1 MSPAEIEALLA
12 NNGTLTNIETETI
25 TASIYQI
32 SSRFRGPIHY
42 SSRTW
47 KTTREEI
54 SLPVHLS
61 SHKGCSF
68 RDGIRSSFLNAFY
81 RMASRRGLPEEIFS
95 DNGTNFKGADA

>member
-1 MSPAEIEALLA
+1 MSPEEVEALLA
-12 NNGTLTNIETETI
+12 KKGTFTNIETETI

-32 SSRFRGPIHY
+32 SSRFRGPIHC
-42 SSRTW
+42 SLRTW

-68 RDGIRSSFLNAFY
+68 RDGLRSGYGFV
-81 RMASRRGLPEEIFS
+81 PECVLQ
-95 DNGTNFKGADA
+95 DG